1 MLMVFLKVTTERVDL
16 NGSMM
21 PGDTNIEE
29 VWEEVSG
36 ARELLKH
43 EKKDRKNKGRK
54 VRTLRHEAIIS
65 A

>member
-1 MLMVFLKVTTERVDL
+1 MIFLKITTERVDL

-29 VWEEVSG
+29 MWEEVSG

-54 VRTLRHEAIIS
+54 VRTLKHQTIIR

>member
-1 MLMVFLKVTTERVDL
+1 MIFLKNTMERVDL

-29 VWEEVSG
+29 MWEEVSG

-43 EKKDRKNKGRK
+43 EKKDRKMKGRK
-54 VRTLRHEAIIS
+54 VRTLRHQAIIR

>member
-1 MLMVFLKVTTERVDL
+1 MIFLKVTTERVDL

-21 PGDTNIEE
+21 SDDTNIEE

-54 VRTLRHEAIIS
+54 VRTLRHQAIIS
-65 A
+65 T

>member
-1 MLMVFLKVTTERVDL
+1 MIFLKVTTERVDL

-21 PGDTNIEE
+21 SDDTNIEE

-43 EKKDRKNKGRK
+43 EKKNRKNKGRK
-54 VRTLRHEAIIS
+54 VRTLRHQAIIS
-65 A
+65 T